1 MARKTREEVFSELAR
16 FLREVM
22 KVSDEFV
29 STIEEIAVKPVLK
42 PFDDM
47 VKRIV
52 LKEYIYGF
60 REPILP
66 EREILELEIKRLMGI
81 EGDIEEYLKG
91 FFEDSGSA
99 SGKRG
104 EQGRPS
110 PNRGGG
116 ENRQAEAG

>member
-22 KVSDEFV
+22 KVRDEFV
-29 STIEEIAVKPVLK
+29 SAIEELAVKPVLK
-42 PFDDM
+42 PVDDV
-47 VKRIV
+47 VKSIV

-91 FFEDSGSA
+91 FFEGASSA
-99 SGKRG
+99 SGERG

-110 PNRGGG
+110 PDRGGG
-116 ENRQAEAG
+116 EDGQAEAG